1 MTSKRGQG
9 RSLDW
14 KPNLRRNI
22 ATADLIALILTLVFV
37 LSVRFPETWRG
48 ELSNYE
54 IRNIVL
60 ALLVLSSWLF
70 FLWFNGSR
78 DTNILGFGADEY
90 KKLTN
95 ATLFSFTFVAFV
107 ESIV

>member
-1 MTSKRGQG
+1 LTSKRGQG
-9 RSLDW
+9 SSLDW

-22 ATADLIALILTLVFV
+22 ATADLIALILTLVFI

-60 ALLVLSSWLF
+60 ALLVL
-70 FLWFNGSR
+70 GSFSY
-78 DTNILGFGADEY
+78 G
-90 KKLTN
+90 LTDLV
-95 ATLFSFTFVAFV
+95 TLIF
-107 ESIV
+107 